1 MQTKR
6 KVIAV
11 IDDNL
16 SVLGALGRL
25 LGTLGYDTE
34 LYVSAEE
41 FLDPAVTTAATC
53 LIIDIRLGESCGIE
67 FAQRLPSL
75 GFNIPII
82 FMSANIDELV
92 KRRAAEIGCVAFL
105 VKPFSAE
112 MLIKALAK
120 LPPRRTV

>member
-1 MQTKR
+1 MHKKR
-6 KVIAV
+6 NVIAV

-34 LYVSAEE
+34 LYASAGE
-41 FLDPAVTTAATC
+41 FLDPAVTTAAMC

-67 FAQRLPSL
+67 LAKRLPNL

-82 FMSANIDELV
+82 FMSANIDESV

-112 MLIKALAK
+112 MLVEALAK
-120 LPPRRTV
+120 LAPRRAV

>member
-25 LGTLGYDTE
+25 LETLGYDTE
-34 LYVSAEE
+34 LYASAEE
-41 FLDPAVTTAATC
+41 FLDPAVTTAAKC
-53 LIIDIRLGESCGIE
+53 LIIDIRLGKSCGIE
-67 FAQRLPSL
+67 FAKHLRNL
-75 GFNIPII
+75 GFNIPTI
-82 FMSANIDELV
+82 FMSADIDESV

-105 VKPFSAE
+105 VKPFNAE
-112 MLIKALAK
+112 MLIEALAK
-120 LPPRRTV
+120 LPPRRAV

>member
-6 KVIAV
+6 NVIAV

-34 LYVSAEE
+34 LYASAEE
-41 FLDPAVTTAATC
+41 FLDPAVTTAAMC

-67 FAQRLPSL
+67 LAKHLPNL
-75 GFNIPII
+75 GLNIPII
-82 FMSANIDELV
+82 FMSANIDESV
-92 KRRAAEIGCVAFL
+92 KRRAAEIGYVAFL

-112 MLIKALAK
+112 MLIEALAK
-120 LPPRRTV
+120 LAPRRAV